1 MGSLGFTLAD
11 RLGAKSMPC
20 SVPGCTRSW
29 IQLAG
34 QALKLGGRAEANPQ
48 DAGSAMCEPCRD
60 KARTLSDALR
70 SCERPGCTET
80 WTWTVA
86 EQLEAFAAHRPPP
99 SRLCARDEAKL
110 AELSDREVPC
120 AVPGCVRNAVF
131 SRRAQLVAGAPDV
144 EAVPPPLKCGPCE
157 NVYGKIK
164 DRSCG
169 CGVRSCRN
177 KWVWTRDEQ
186 IQAYAAGLPNEPPR
200 RLCETCEGE
209 FGPLADRDVRCR
221 TSGCK
226 NTWSWSREAQLEVA
240 VPGKPLPKAPA
251 RMCQRCLDLYSRLRD
266 VERPCRRAG
275 CKRTWT
281 EKRGAQL
288 ARAVRGK
295 TGDPFPHYCTE
306 CEKELGEL
314 EDRQV
319 PCKTEHCTGTWTWT
333 RAQQLAAGVRPVSA
347 IEAEKT
353 AARANETTHV
363 PSVGEAPQSGEARG
377 GAEPKGATAAA
388 EPGAA
393 NGPDGTG
400 QGAVPAASPGQ
411 RKRRKR
417 RRRREV
423 RPPDRRCDA
432 CVAFLKDRTT
442 REISCVQCH
451 TPIFWPP
458 ESQLQTHLGN
468 WPEPTL
474 CGACRRDLTEAARAA
489 EREALRQRASGT
501 PTLDSD
507 QVVPVAAEPDAASV
521 APTTPPSSGS
531 SGAEEEAPA
540 ELGNETRSPVDER
553 SEQAH

>member
-1 MGSLGFTLAD
+1 
-11 RLGAKSMPC
+11 MPC

-34 QALKLGGRAEANPQ
+34 QALKLGGRTEANPQ
-48 DAGSAMCEPCRD
+48 DVGSTMCEPCRD
-60 KARTLSDALR
+60 KARTLSDAVR

-80 WTWTVA
+80 WTWSA
-86 EQLEAFAAHRPPP
+86 GEQLEAFATHRPPP
-99 SRLCARDEAKL
+99 HRLCAQDEAKL
-110 AELSDREVPC
+110 ASLSDQEVPC
-120 AVPGCVRNAVF
+120 AVLGCTRKAVF

-144 EAVPPPLKCGPCE
+144 EVVAPPLRCGPCE

-164 DRSCG
+164 DRPCSCG
-169 CGVRSCRN
+169 IRGCRN

-200 RLCETCEGE
+200 RLCDSCVAE
-209 FGPLADRDVRCR
+209 FGPLANRDVRCR

-240 VPGKPLPKAPA
+240 VPGKPIPKAPA
-251 RMCQRCLDLYSRLRD
+251 RMCQRCLDLYSRTRD

-333 RAQQLAAGVRPVSA
+333 PAQQLAAGVRPLSA
-347 IEAEKT
+347 LEAEKT
-353 AARANETTHV
+353 TARAMETTTAA
-363 PSVGEAPQSGEARG
+363 PAGEAAPLTEG
-377 GAEPKGATAAA
+377 GAATPDGASAGSESAGAVENGSPVAA
-388 EPGAA
+388 PGA
-393 NGPDGTG
+393 G
-400 QGAVPAASPGQ
+400 QG

-432 CVAFLKDRTT
+432 CIAFLKDRTT

-489 EREALRQRASGT
+489 EREALRHRGPGATTAEGEGEQAIASESAPDPSTGA
-501 PTLDSD
+501 SD
-507 QVVPVAAEPDAASV
+507 ADAPADGPLSASPNASELAAEAPDA
-521 APTTPPSSGS
+521 
-531 SGAEEEAPA
+531 
-540 ELGNETRSPVDER
+540 RSTADER
-553 SEQAH
+553 SEQSP